1 MLGFYDYTTV
11 LTYLSLLSA
20 CTGIVV
26 SLAGQGHPYMASFFL
41 LFCGFCDAF
50 DGKVAR
56 TKKGRT
62 RMECDYGI
70 QIDSLSDLVA
80 FGVLPACM
88 GGALILD
95 STYLKGLAE
104 LYRDRWFFV
113 IGALLLFAILLLYV
127 LAAMIR
133 LAWFNVTEEERQRT
147 EGGVRKYYTGLPVT
161 SAALIFPVVML
172 AQYLSVADISLF
184 YIAVALLTGLAFVS
198 KVQVPKPGLRGI
210 LAMIAVGLVI
220 VAVMVVLML
229 TTSSTLSFFSIFI
242 SH

>member
-1 MLGFYDYTTV
+1 
-11 LTYLSLLSA
+11 
-20 CTGIVV
+20 
-26 SLAGQGHPYMASFFL
+26 
-41 LFCGFCDAF
+41 
-50 DGKVAR
+50 
-56 TKKGRT
+56 
-62 RMECDYGI
+62 MEFI
-70 QIDSLSDLVA
+70 PKEQ
-80 FGVLPACM
+80 FLPA
-88 GGALILD
+88 GENFNIPEPARPAPKGFAADAWSRFRKNRSSVVAGFIIL
-95 STYLKGLAE
+95 G
-104 LYRDRWFFV
+104 
-113 IGALLLFAILLLYV
+113 LLLFAILLLYV